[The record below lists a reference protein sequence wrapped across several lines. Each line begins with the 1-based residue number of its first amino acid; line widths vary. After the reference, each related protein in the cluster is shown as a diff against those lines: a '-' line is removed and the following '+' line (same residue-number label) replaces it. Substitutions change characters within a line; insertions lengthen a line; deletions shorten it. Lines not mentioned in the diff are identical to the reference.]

1 MSKMIRMF
9 VVIIAVMIQVI
20 LGILYGFSGVSV
32 PAWGC
37 FAVWCVCAV
46 MIDYIIGLP
55 KRN

>member
-9 VVIIAVMIQVI
+9 VVIIAVMVQVV
-20 LGILYGFSGVSV
+20 LGIIYGFSGVSV